1 MITRIQS
8 LYRRTHRRSLAMPGG
23 AARYG
28 LFLLVFLT
36 ALTVIWLAYRTVAD
50 PIWLAYLPIIAL
62 EFLDLLQAASVA
74 TLVFIW
80 LILLWRSYRQQ
91 PQTAVPV
98 LTVAQLYALS
108 PGEFEAYVGQL
119 FRQKGYRVKLRG
131 GSGDLGVDVE
141 LLKRDG
147 KKAVVQCKRYRTTVG
162 SETVRE
168 LYGTLIHE
176 HAAHAF
182 LVTTADISDAAR
194 AWARRK
200 PITLIDGNTLVQI
213 AASLHNRQP

>member
-8 LYRRTHRRSLAMPGG
+8 LYRRQPLAAPGS

-28 LFLLVFLT
+28 LALLVILT
-36 ALTVIWLAYRTVAD
+36 IITIFWLFYRAFAD
-50 PIWLAYLPIIAL
+50 PIWLAYLPIIAR
-62 EFLDLLQAASVA
+62 EFIDLLQGASIA
-74 TLVFIW
+74 TLIFIW
-80 LILLWRSYRQQ
+80 LILLWRSYRKQAV
-91 PQTAVPV
+91 TAVPV
-98 LTVAQLYALS
+98 LTVAELYALS

-141 LLKRDG
+141 LRKRDG

-176 HAAHAF
+176 RAAHAF

-194 AWARRK
+194 EWAQYK
-200 PITLIDGNTLVQI
+200 PITLIDGETLVQI
-213 AASLHNRQP
+213 ATSLQNRLV